1 MSPIAK
7 PTFTFRAILI
17 YTLIAVCAVVFILYV
32 LYQARFL
39 LEGPRITVEELPTVH
54 TERLV
59 TLHGKARNIVH
70 ITLNGRQIY
79 TDKDGNFK
87 EALVLENGY
96 TVTTLVAQDRYGRTT
111 RHTETF
117 VFSGTDE
124 ETEKD
129 EVAVN

>member
-1 MSPIAK
+1 MTPLSRPA
-7 PTFTFRAILI
+7 FTFRSVLI
-17 YTLIAVCAVVFILYV
+17 YSCIAVCAVVFIIYV

-39 LEGPRITVEELPTVH
+39 IAGPQISVQRLPYAQSERLITLEGS
-54 TERLV
+54 
-59 TLHGKARNIVH
+59 ARNIVH

-96 TVTTLVAQDRYGRTT
+96 TVTTLVAQDRYGRSTS
-111 RHTETF
+111 HTETF
-117 VFSGTDE
+117 VFSGT
-124 ETEKD
+124 TED